1 MKKGKY
7 LLLVYLI
14 VLVWILLFKFSISAD
29 DFREMMQLNMRRI
42 NVIPFGDSAKVN
54 GMIDRSELWNNFLIF
69 VPFGGLL
76 GIVAKKSNVWQK
88 IGYLFIFSFM
98 IELMQYLLQIGASDI
113 TDILTNVSGGVLGMG
128 VYALLRRQFP
138 NGKLDERLV
147 MIGSVLLLFS
157 VGLLLAVIL
166 IN

>member
-1 MKKGKY
+1 
-7 LLLVYLI
+7 
-14 VLVWILLFKFSISAD
+14 
-29 DFREMMQLNMRRI
+29 
-42 NVIPFGDSAKVN
+42 
-54 GMIDRSELWNNFLIF
+54 
-69 VPFGGLL
+69 
-76 GIVAKKSNVWQK
+76 
-88 IGYLFIFSFM
+88 M

-147 MIGSVLLLFS
+147 MVGSVLLLLS

>member
-42 NVIPFGDSAKVN
+42 NVIPFGDSSKVK

-147 MIGSVLLLFS
+147 MVGSVLLLLS

>member
-14 VLVWILLFKFSISAD
+14 VLVWILLFKFSISTD

-42 NVIPFGDSAKVN
+42 NVIPFGDSVKVN

-76 GIVAKKSNVWQK
+76 GIVAKKSNIWQK

-147 MIGSVLLLFS
+147 MVGSVLLLLS